1 MSSATRR
8 RRKILKME
16 ILESNKQVRAIV
28 DIANH
33 LMVPCWIENPLGG
46 SRAFALERI
55 LPVHVVRLPNPQN
68 YVLRIWEEISKADG
82 DNDKSWIDKIESA
95 VSRRDEV

>member
-1 MSSATRR
+1 MKQTSARDRR
-8 RRKILKME
+8 HREPFNGTVLDRE
-16 ILESNKQVRAIV
+16 PV
-28 DIANH
+28 
-33 LMVPCWIENPLGG
+33 GG

-55 LPVHVVRLPNPQN
+55 LPVHVVRLPNSQN
-68 YVLRIWEEISKADG
+68 YVLHISEEISKADG